1 MATSPTFSTSNQY
14 IKYRIVVT
22 ENSTSIPYNNSVV
35 NVKVQAWRT
44 NSGYTTDASGAC
56 YCTIDGESYGYSWSY
71 GQKPITYNSY
81 TTLFEITVA
90 VPHNSDG
97 KKTMYVSAYISHSKF
112 SSSSQGFNVTLTDIP
127 RKAEI
132 TSAPNF
138 TDVDNPAIVYSNPA
152 GTAVTTLQACISLD
166 GTTDTIAY
174 RDIDK
179 SGTNF
184 TFTLSAAD
192 RTALLNATPNSKTLT
207 VYFIVK
213 TVLGGTTYYSSVSKT
228 MTVVN
233 ADPTISGVT
242 YEDTNATTL
251 AVTSDDQKIIQALS
265 TVDFGIASIAA
276 LKGATLASV
285 AITVNA
291 VTVTDSLSGSSVA
304 NKTVTFGT
312 IDSSVDE
319 TATIVVTDSRGFTAT
334 ETVSVTMLAWSLPT
348 AIITCKRKS
357 NFYSETDLTVNASY
371 DSLDGSN
378 VLSLSY
384 QYKEKSAGTYGAAVT
399 ISDGVTYTLTL
410 DNTKEWDV
418 KVIVADLLGSTTY
431 NLSVYIGIPALF
443 VDNKRRSVG
452 VNAIPDQDNML
463 VADRRIALNNL
474 QNERVADLWS
484 STNGA
489 FRSASLHI
497 YDQNGTKFSSLQGN
511 TNGGALYLKDPN
523 GDNKV
528 EAFVGTAGGYLNLYN
543 ASKNKVAQISVGA
556 GNSDGIMYLK
566 DHSGND
572 TIWGTGESGDFWC
585 TTLHQTSSRK
595 AEKNIVEMALDEAR
609 KILKLVAVKFDFKD
623 EAKGKDKSGFI
634 AEDVAEV
641 LPNLVSEQKD
651 GIDYIGMIAY
661 LQAVIKDHEERI
673 EALEKQING
682 GT

>member
-44 NSGYTTDASGAC
+44 NQGYTTDASGAC
-56 YCTIDGESYGYSWSY
+56 YCTVDGEAYGYSWSY
-71 GQKPITYNSY
+71 GQKPISYNSY

-179 SGTNF
+179 SETNY
-184 TFTLSAAD
+184 TFALSAAD

-207 VYFIVK
+207 VYFIIK
-213 TVLGGTTYYSSVSKT
+213 TVLSGTTYYSSVSKT

-242 YEDTNATTL
+242 YKDTNATTL
-251 AVTSDDQKIIQALS
+251 AVTSDDQKIVRALS

-371 DSLDGSN
+371 DSLDGTN

-452 VNAIPDQDNML
+452 VNAIPDQDNMF

-474 QNERVADLWS
+474 QNERVSDIWS
-484 STNGA
+484 FSSGTH
-489 FRSASLHI
+489 RSATFYLYDETGTSLMRLRGETTGATQIFKDKAGTIQI
-497 YDQNGTKFSSLQGN
+497 YEFAAAKGGCIYIYNSSGN
-511 TNGGALYLKDPN
+511 QVALL
-523 GDNKV
+523 
-528 EAFVGTAGGYLNLYN
+528 AT
-543 ASKNKVAQISVGA
+543 GA

-595 AEKNIVEMALDEAR
+595 VKKNIVEMALDEAR

-634 AEDVAEV
+634 AEDVAEI
-641 LPNLVSEQKD
+641 LPNLVSENKD

-673 EALEKQING
+673 EALENKLNG
-682 GT
+682 GN